1 MLAVHPFAAV
11 AIPLVALVAGMILGG
26 CLGASSEADAWSN
39 GYAAG
44 RREVREQ
51 QGVLD
56 NLPGARLV
64 GEE

>member
-1 MLAVHPFAAV
+1 MLTVHPIVAV
-11 AIPLVALVAGMILGG
+11 AIPILALVAGMILGG